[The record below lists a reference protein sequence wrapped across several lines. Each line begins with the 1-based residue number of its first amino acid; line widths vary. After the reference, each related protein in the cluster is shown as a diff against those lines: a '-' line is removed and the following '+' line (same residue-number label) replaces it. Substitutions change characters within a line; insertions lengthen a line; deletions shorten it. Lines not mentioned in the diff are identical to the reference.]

1 MELVLPNNYV
11 ALEQEEMMY
20 LDGGLSIHNG
30 VLSFGINAAVNAT
43 LAYFMGGGGG
53 IALFRAAIKAVG
65 RQTFTRQL
73 RGALISF
80 VGVQAANRISGT
92 VVGFILQSGGLSV
105 GGMLANW
112 LDSGDKYPRN
122 GWWDI
127 T

>member
-1 MELVLPNNYV
+1 MRC
-11 ALEQEEMMY
+11 
-20 LDGGLSIHNG
+20 LDGELSLHKKFF
-30 VLSFGINAAVNAT
+30 SFGINAAVNAT
-43 LAYFMGGGGG
+43 MAYFMGGGGG

-73 RGALISF
+73 RRALISL